1 MENQEADNSSQAV
14 KRRLPREIKLKLAK
28 VARLAVIDMIPYHL
42 ILDTIVLENI
52 LSCIVFLHFFYLC
65 VCEEI

>member
-28 VARLAVIDMIPYHL
+28 VARLAVMEGH
-42 ILDTIVLENI
+42 
-52 LSCIVFLHFFYLC
+52 
-65 VCEEI
+65 